1 MLFDKKGSMD
11 EHEAHDIIENVVA
24 AGDIGMFSW
33 HMDTGT
39 FELIEYISG
48 YRLQGIH
55 SLPDFL
61 ERYVFPK
68 DLEIALQDLNNYLN
82 GKEEVFQSTFRVLD
96 SKDKMHWVFCKG
108 TIMESN
114 KLAGLIYDV
123 SANKMLKGNDY
134 TTNLVDAKYL
144 TRKLGNAIQNKQKE
158 NSIGALLYLEIDNL
172 HSLINHYG
180 FKFGSIVLYQMSR
193 ILLNFTSGKDEVSRF
208 PNDKF
213 MLLIDNVTSNDEIKN
228 LGKKIIKM
236 LEAPLIVEGLPVY
249 LNVSIGMTLFPDAD
263 KDAIELIRQSDF
275 AISHSKEQGSN
286 RASFFD
292 TELMETFNR
301 GMQIE
306 SELANALNN
315 DEFYLVYQPQLNVVD
330 NIITGFEVLLRWN
343 NKRLGFVSPA
353 EFIPVAEE
361 KGYIVKTGR
370 WLLQETIKTARSWID
385 LGLEFGTLSINVSPV
400 ELFQKDFRERLLET
414 CVKYDVPPEKIKV
427 EITERTVMN
436 SNAKN
441 ITIIN
446 DLLADGFKIALD
458 DFGMGYS
465 NFNFLF
471 EFEITTLKLDKSLVE
486 HIKDK
491 KRRLFIESILKLR
504 DYKDFDVIAEG
515 VETKEELDT
524 LVGLGCRRIQ
534 GYYFSQPL
542 KRSVAEKFL
551 MDFSNKSADMGK

>member
-33 HMDTGT
+33 HMHTGT
-39 FELIEYISG
+39 FELIEHISG

-96 SKDKMHWVFCKG
+96 SKDKMHWVFCKS
-108 TIMESN
+108 TIMGSN

-263 KDAIELIRQSDF
+263 KDANELIRQSDF

-414 CVKYDVPPEKIKV
+414 CGKYDVPPEKIKI

-436 SNAKN
+436 TNAKN

-446 DLLADGFKIALD
+446 DLLADGFKISLD

-524 LVGLGCRRIQ
+524 LVGLGCRQIQ
-534 GYYFSQPL
+534 GYYFSHPL

-551 MDFSNKSADMGK
+551 RDFNNKSADAGK

>member
-33 HMDTGT
+33 HMHTGT
-39 FELIEYISG
+39 FELIEHISG

-96 SKDKMHWVFCKG
+96 SKDKMHWVFCKS
-108 TIMESN
+108 TIMGSN

-263 KDAIELIRQSDF
+263 KDANELIRQSDF

-400 ELFQKDFRERLLET
+400 ELFQKDFRERLMEK
-414 CVKYDVPPEKIKV
+414 CIEYDVPPEKIKI

>member
-33 HMDTGT
+33 HMHTGT
-39 FELIEYISG
+39 FELIEHISG

-82 GKEEVFQSTFRVLD
+82 GKEEMFQSTFRVLD
-96 SKDKMHWVFCKG
+96 SKDKMHWVFCKS
-108 TIMESN
+108 TIMGSN

-180 FKFGSIVLYQMSR
+180 FQFGSIVLYQMSR

-263 KDAIELIRQSDF
+263 KDANELIRQSDF

-414 CVKYDVPPEKIKV
+414 CGKYDVPPEKIKI

-436 SNAKN
+436 TNANN

-524 LVGLGCRRIQ
+524 LVGLGCRQIQ

-551 MDFSNKSADMGK
+551 RDFNNKSADAGK

>member
-33 HMDTGT
+33 HMHTGT
-39 FELIEYISG
+39 FELIEHISG

-96 SKDKMHWVFCKG
+96 SKDKMHWVFCKS
-108 TIMESN
+108 TIMGSN

-180 FKFGSIVLYQMSR
+180 FQFGSIVLYQMSR

-213 MLLIDNVTSNDEIKN
+213 MLLIDNVTSNDEIKD
-228 LGKKIIKM
+228 LGNKIIQT
-236 LEAPLIVEGLPVY
+236 LETPLIVEGMQVY
-249 LNVSIGMTLFPDAD
+249 LNVSIGMTLFPEAD
-263 KDAIELIRQSDF
+263 KAAVELIRQSDF

-385 LGLEFGTLSINVSPV
+385 LRLEFGTLSINVSPV

>member
-1 MLFDKKGSMD
+1 
-11 EHEAHDIIENVVA
+11 
-24 AGDIGMFSW
+24 
-33 HMDTGT
+33 
-39 FELIEYISG
+39 
-48 YRLQGIH
+48 
-55 SLPDFL
+55 
-61 ERYVFPK
+61 
-68 DLEIALQDLNNYLN
+68 
-82 GKEEVFQSTFRVLD
+82 
-96 SKDKMHWVFCKG
+96 
-108 TIMESN
+108 
-114 KLAGLIYDV
+114 
-123 SANKMLKGNDY
+123 
-134 TTNLVDAKYL
+134 
-144 TRKLGNAIQNKQKE
+144 
-158 NSIGALLYLEIDNL
+158 
-172 HSLINHYG
+172 
-180 FKFGSIVLYQMSR
+180 
-193 ILLNFTSGKDEVSRF
+193 
-208 PNDKF
+208 
-213 MLLIDNVTSNDEIKN
+213 
-228 LGKKIIKM
+228 
-236 LEAPLIVEGLPVY
+236 
-249 LNVSIGMTLFPDAD
+249 MTLFPDAD

-306 SELANALNN
+306 SELANALINN
-315 DEFYLVYQPQLNVVD
+315 EFYLVYQPQLNVVD
-330 NIITGFEVLLRWN
+330 NIIIGFEVLLRWN

-370 WLLQETIKTARSWID
+370 WLLREAIKTARSWID

-414 CVKYDVPPEKIKV
+414 CVKYDVPPEKIKI

>member
-33 HMDTGT
+33 HMHTGT
-39 FELIEYISG
+39 FELIEHISG

-82 GKEEVFQSTFRVLD
+82 GKEEMFQSTFRVLD
-96 SKDKMHWVFCKG
+96 SKDKMHWVFCKS
-108 TIMESN
+108 TIMGSN

-414 CVKYDVPPEKIKV
+414 CGKYDVPPEKIKV

>member
-33 HMDTGT
+33 HMHTGT
-39 FELIEYISG
+39 FELIEHISG

-96 SKDKMHWVFCKG
+96 SKDKMHWVFCKS
-108 TIMESN
+108 TIMGSN

-263 KDAIELIRQSDF
+263 KDANELIRQSDF

-414 CVKYDVPPEKIKV
+414 CGKYDVPPEKIKI

-436 SNAKN
+436 TNANN

-524 LVGLGCRRIQ
+524 LVGLGCRQIQ

-551 MDFSNKSADMGK
+551 RDFNNKSADAGK

>member
-33 HMDTGT
+33 HMHTGT
-39 FELIEYISG
+39 FELIEHISG

-96 SKDKMHWVFCKG
+96 SKDKMHWVFCKS
-108 TIMESN
+108 TIMGSN

-263 KDAIELIRQSDF
+263 KDANELIRQSDF

-465 NFNFLF
+465 NFDFLF

-524 LVGLGCRRIQ
+524 LVGLGCERIQ

>member
-24 AGDIGMFSW
+24 AGDIGLFSW

-39 FELIEYISG
+39 FELIEHISG

-96 SKDKMHWVFCKG
+96 SKDKMHWVFCKS
-108 TIMESN
+108 TIMGSN

-370 WLLQETIKTARSWID
+370 WLLREAIKTARSWID

>member
-33 HMDTGT
+33 HMHTGT
-39 FELIEYISG
+39 FELIEHISG

-96 SKDKMHWVFCKG
+96 SKDKMHWVFCKS
-108 TIMESN
+108 TIMGSN

-263 KDAIELIRQSDF
+263 KDANELIRQSDF

-465 NFNFLF
+465 NFDFLF

-524 LVGLGCRRIQ
+524 LVGLGCRQIQ

-551 MDFSNKSADMGK
+551 RDFNNKSADTGK

>member
-39 FELIEYISG
+39 FELIEHISG

-82 GKEEVFQSTFRVLD
+82 GKEEVYQSTFRVLD

-108 TIMESN
+108 TIMGSN

-180 FKFGSIVLYQMSR
+180 FQFGSIVLYQMSR
-193 ILLNFTSGKDEVSRF
+193 ILLNFTSGKDEVARF
-208 PNDKF
+208 PDDKF

-370 WLLQETIKTARSWID
+370 WLLQETIKTARRWID

>member
-24 AGDIGMFSW
+24 AGDIGLFSW

-39 FELIEYISG
+39 FELIEHISG

-96 SKDKMHWVFCKG
+96 SKDKMHWVFCKS
-108 TIMESN
+108 TIMGSN

-301 GMQIE
+301 GLQIE

-414 CVKYDVPPEKIKV
+414 CGKYDVPPEKIKI

-524 LVGLGCRRIQ
+524 LVGLGCRQIQ

-551 MDFSNKSADMGK
+551 RDFNNKSADAGK

>member
-1 MLFDKKGSMD
+1 
-11 EHEAHDIIENVVA
+11 
-24 AGDIGMFSW
+24 
-33 HMDTGT
+33 
-39 FELIEYISG
+39 
-48 YRLQGIH
+48 
-55 SLPDFL
+55 
-61 ERYVFPK
+61 
-68 DLEIALQDLNNYLN
+68 
-82 GKEEVFQSTFRVLD
+82 
-96 SKDKMHWVFCKG
+96 
-108 TIMESN
+108 
-114 KLAGLIYDV
+114 
-123 SANKMLKGNDY
+123 KGNDY

-172 HSLINHYG
+172 HSLNNHYG
-180 FKFGSIVLYQMSR
+180 FQFGSNVLFQMSR
-193 ILLNFTSGKDEVSRF
+193 ILLNFTGEKDELSRF

-213 MLLIDNVTSNDEIKN
+213 MLLIDNVTSNDEIKD
-228 LGKKIIKM
+228 LGNKIIQT
-236 LEAPLIVEGLPVY
+236 LETPLIVEGMQVY
-249 LNVSIGMTLFPDAD
+249 LNVSIGMTLFPEAD
-263 KDAIELIRQSDF
+263 KAAVELIRQSDF

-400 ELFQKDFRERLLET
+400 ELFQKDFRERLMEK
-414 CVKYDVPPEKIKV
+414 CIEYDVPPEKIKI

-524 LVGLGCRRIQ
+524 LVGLGCRQIQ

-551 MDFSNKSADMGK
+551 RDFNNKSADAGK